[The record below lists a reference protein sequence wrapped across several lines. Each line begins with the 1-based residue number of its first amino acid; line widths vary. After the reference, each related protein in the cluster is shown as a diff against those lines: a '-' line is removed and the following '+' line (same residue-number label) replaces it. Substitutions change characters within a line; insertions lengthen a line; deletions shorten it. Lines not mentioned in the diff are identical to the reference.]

1 MNVWDN
7 FNSTFFLSLATTL
20 LTFCG
25 VAFGYAYKSKCK
37 ECSICFG
44 VIHVERDVE
53 IELKED
59 TMEHDGKD
67 DKV

>member
-7 FNSTFFLSLATTL
+7 FNSVFFLSLATTI

-25 VAFGYAYKSKCK
+25 VAFSYCYKSKCK

-44 VIHVERDVE
+44 IVRVQRDVE
-53 IELKED
+53 IEFKED
-59 TMEHDGKD
+59 IEHEAKD
-67 DKV
+67 NKV